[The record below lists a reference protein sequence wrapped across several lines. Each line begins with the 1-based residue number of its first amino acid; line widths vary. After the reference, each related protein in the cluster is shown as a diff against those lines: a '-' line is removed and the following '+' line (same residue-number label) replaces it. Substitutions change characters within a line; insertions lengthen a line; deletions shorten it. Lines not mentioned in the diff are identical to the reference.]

1 MTRRLRL
8 FDSTV
13 TSCLLWCCESWTP
26 RAAELRELVVARH
39 RMLRRIVGQ
48 VRLPEEDYVAWIR
61 RTTQLAR
68 AKAEAAGLRD
78 WSHSH
83 FQKKWSWAGHV
94 ARSDVNKW
102 LFLVTTWRDSTWEQE
117 VTELGSTRPRRP
129 SKRRWMKFE
138 DELRRYCA
146 AHALGSWTRLALDR
160 REWDQHRTSF
170 GFFAQ

>member
-1 MTRRLRL
+1 MFWGLKKLLMNREISMTRRLRL

-94 ARSDVNKW
+94 ARSDVMALLGGNVAR
-102 LFLVTTWRDSTWEQE
+102 LDMGTRGYRARVNQTEATFQE
-117 VTELGSTRPRRP
+117 AV
-129 SKRRWMKFE
+129 
-138 DELRRYCA
+138 DEV
-146 AHALGSWTRLALDR
+146 
-160 REWDQHRTSF
+160 
-170 GFFAQ
+170 